1 MQPNT
6 RLIIL
11 NYYTK
16 EIVDAFTN
24 HYQFFHSHSVN
35 SCTTAQFTYQIVY
48 FGKKNDKNLKV
59 RKGMNGKSIM
69 DTFSRAT

>member
-35 SCTTAQFTYQIVY
+35 SCTTAQFTYQSVY
-48 FGKKNDKNLKV
+48 KNYELEGKK
-59 RKGMNGKSIM
+59 GYEW
-69 DTFSRAT
+69 